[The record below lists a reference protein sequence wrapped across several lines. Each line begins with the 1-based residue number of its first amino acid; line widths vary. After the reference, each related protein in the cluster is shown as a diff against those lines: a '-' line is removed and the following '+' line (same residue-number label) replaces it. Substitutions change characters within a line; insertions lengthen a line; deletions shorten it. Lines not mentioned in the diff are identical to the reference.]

1 MSIIVKAARAL
12 GATGLVLLATAS
24 LAPASIA
31 DASLPT
37 APKCKPLMVDV
48 RAGTV
53 NGLGPATPLA
63 KIKKRLPCFTG
74 ETDEG
79 AFYNYGG
86 GVFYGGHN
94 LYFYTYL
101 RFIEIREP
109 FNGSME
115 PQVFGR
121 PKAAL
126 ANDFKFDAKS
136 GRPMWAAPAD
146 EFVTTPSGCVQFM
159 FEGDRMTQMRFFTR
173 ACGVVYQPAG

>member
-1 MSIIVKAARAL
+1 MSIVAKAARA
-12 GATGLVLLATAS
+12 GAATVLVLLATAS
-24 LAPASIA
+24 LPPVPVADAAPAA
-31 DASLPT
+31 
-37 APKCKPLMVDV
+37 APKCRPLTIDV

-63 KIKKRLPCFTG
+63 KVKKRLPCFTG

-86 GVFYGGHN
+86 GVFYGSHN

-126 ANDFKFDAKS
+126 ATEFNFDGKS
-136 GRPMWAAPAD
+136 GRPMWAAPGD
-146 EFVTTPSGCVQFM
+146 EFLTTPSGCVQFV
-159 FEGDRMTQMRFFTR
+159 FAGDRVTEMRFFTR
-173 ACGVVYQPAG
+173 ECRVVYQPAG